1 MIDDYFKEDAY
12 FEIYQD
18 GVLVDSGQAVNE
30 IFVSDNLPEGWYEHV
45 VYYEEDGPVLQD
57 GPFYSYGNSSDF
69 SIVNVE
75 NGVVDDD
82 EYAVYDDV
90 VFLAHQGNTSEE
102 NGVEGVEI
110 AVYVWNEDEE
120 AWYDHAYL
128 VTDETGEA
136 WLYNETCGQ
145 YEWESYNV
153 EEKGYYEVW
162 TGCDDTGGGG
172 GDEDYDEYFYNWD
185 YYGSEEPEWN
195 KLIIGYDPD
204 TDCDCDV
211 DVEVYV
217 DVFNNDTG
225 EYVDSLYADHTIYN
239 GDSDWFEQEWNAD
252 YAGKYDFY
260 VELYDQEYGHPEDNF
275 EFSLIM
281 SDEWFEMDFHQEGTT
296 VYIDMDPQTDYDGE
310 ILTHYYFEVFRLDEN
325 DEWEWI
331 DQEVIYDIYIT
342 GSNDNED
349 IHFEW
354 TAEEDG
360 TYLFQTWMEDEYWN
374 GEDWDGFEV
383 EINLNSAPVIHGI
396 STDTGLILEGQLFNF
411 EADVTDEDEDVLE
424 YSWDMGD
431 GNIRDD
437 EDFFYAYQ
445 DDGEQSVTLTV
456 SDGEHV
462 VEKTFTFSV
471 RNVAP
476 SLELSYDSFGQE
488 GQTLDFNSQT
498 NDVAEDTVTV
508 TWTFPD
514 GTQMSGNFVQYT
526 FIDDGDFSIR
536 VSAADEDGGE
546 VTQDIVVTIENVAPT
561 FTEFL
566 MPSSAQEGETLE
578 FSIDAMDPGDD
589 VIIFHIDFG
598 DGTSPLITQDGG
610 NITHRFAEGDTFT
623 LIICAKDEDGGENC
637 RQEILPVSLLQ
648 QLEDEGLLPGFNL
661 LAAISALGIIGMLRR
676 RTH

>member
-1 MIDDYFKEDAY
+1 M
-12 FEIYQD
+12 
-18 GVLVDSGQAVNE
+18 
-30 IFVSDNLPEGWYEHV
+30 
-45 VYYEEDGPVLQD
+45 
-57 GPFYSYGNSSDF
+57 
-69 SIVNVE
+69 
-75 NGVVDDD
+75 
-82 EYAVYDDV
+82 
-90 VFLAHQGNTSEE
+90 AHQGSWGDDD
-102 NGVEGVEI
+102 GVEGVEI
-110 AVYVWNEDEE
+110 DIYKYNEEDGE
-120 AWYDHAYL
+120 YQYHDS
-128 VTDETGEA
+128 VQTNETGEA
-136 WLYNETCGQ
+136 WLYNETCGEYRWIPNLDNDEQ
-145 YEWESYNV
+145 
-153 EEKGYYEVW
+153 GYYQVW
-162 TGCDDTGGGG
+162 AGCDDTGGGGG

-225 EYVDSLYADHTIYN
+225 EYEDSLYANHAIYN

-360 TYLFQTWMEDEYWN
+360 TYRFEVWMEDEYWN

-514 GTQMSGNFVQYT
+514 GTQMAGNFVQYT

-578 FSIDAMDPGDD
+578 FSIDAMDLSL
-589 VIIFHIDFG
+589 IHI
-598 DGTSPLITQDGG
+598 
-610 NITHRFAEGDTFT
+610 
-623 LIICAKDEDGGENC
+623 
-637 RQEILPVSLLQ
+637 
-648 QLEDEGLLPGFNL
+648 
-661 LAAISALGIIGMLRR
+661 
-676 RTH
+676 

>member
-1 MIDDYFKEDAY
+1 M
-12 FEIYQD
+12 Q
-18 GVLVDSGQAVNE
+18 SG
-30 IFVSDNLPEGWYEHV
+30 Y
-45 VYYEEDGPVLQD
+45 
-57 GPFYSYGNSSDF
+57 FYSYGNSTEF
-69 SIVNVE
+69 EVVNVD
-75 NGVVDDD
+75 NLVVDED

-90 VFLAHQGNTSEE
+90 GFVAHQGSWGDDD
-102 NGVEGVEI
+102 GVEGVEI
-110 AVYVWNEDEE
+110 DIYKYNEEDGE
-120 AWYDHAYL
+120 YQYHDS
-128 VTDETGEA
+128 VQTNETGEA
-136 WLYNETCGQ
+136 WLYNETCGEYRWIPNLDNDEQ
-145 YEWESYNV
+145 
-153 EEKGYYEVW
+153 GYYQVW
-162 TGCDDTGGGG
+162 AGCDDTGGGGG

-185 YYGSEEPEWN
+185 YYGKYDDSDEGEWH

-217 DVFNNDTG
+217 DVLDNDTG
-225 EYVDSLYADHTIYN
+225 DYVGSLYANHTIYN
-239 GDSDWFEQEWNAD
+239 GEEDWFEQEWNAD

-260 VELYDQEYGHPEDNF
+260 VELYDQEYGHPEDSF

-281 SDEWFEMDFHQEGTT
+281 SDEWFGSDFHQEGTT
-296 VYIDMDPQTDYDGE
+296 VYIDMDPQTDYQGE
-310 ILTHYYFEVFRLDEN
+310 ILTHYYLDVFRLDEN

-331 DQEVIYDIYIT
+331 DNQAIYDIYIT

-360 TYLFQTWMEDEYWN
+360 TYRFEVWMEDEYWN

-462 VEKTFTFSV
+462 VEETFTFSV

-498 NDVAEDTVTV
+498 NDVSEDTVTV

-514 GTQMSGNFVQYT
+514 GTQMVGNFVQYT